1 MMMLN
6 IHTCAGY
13 VVTPGEV
20 SFFSSRALGRV
31 LSVRFARPAHGMAF
45 VNVVYSPRTRWC
57 HRKAT
62 CRREGS
68 PLLLIAS
75 QGRVPGPTS
84 PPPDYSNIDTQPHNR
99 LFMRLFSNRLAEEL
113 GVPVPADKVNYD
125 SVMAQV
131 NGLATRAGGRPELLT
146 GAAIRVLNSL
156 FPPWLPPAF
165 AAMFSKPLPSFA
177 AWINA
182 IVTVLVTQWL
192 MGPSRMANDGTN
204 TVEIE
209 RCRYLEESG
218 CVGTCLN
225 SCKRPTERFFAQ
237 SMGLPLYI
245 EPNFDDLYVS
255 VCVFGLRTPFRRE

>member
-1 MMMLN
+1 
-6 IHTCAGY
+6 
-13 VVTPGEV
+13 V
-20 SFFSSRALGRV
+20 F
-31 LSVRFARPAHGMAF
+31 SVRLRSCVFSVPFARPANGLRECRILTQCA
-45 VNVVYSPRTRWC
+45 RWC

-68 PLLLIAS
+68 PLLLTAS
-75 QGRVPGPTS
+75 QSRVRGPTS
-84 PPPDYSNIDTQPHNR
+84 PLPDYSNVDTQPHNR

-113 GVPVPADKVNYD
+113 GVPEPPDKVNYD
-125 SVMAQV
+125 SVMALV

-146 GAAIRVLNSL
+146 EAAIRVLNSL

-165 AAMFSKPLPSFA
+165 AAMFSKPLPIFA

-182 IVTVLVTQWL
+182 AVTVLVTQWL
-192 MGPSRMANDGTN
+192 MGPSRMANDGSN

-225 SCKRPTERFFAQ
+225 SCKLATERFFVQ
-237 SMGLPLYI
+237 SMGLPRYI
-245 EPNFDDLYVS
+245 EPNVDDLYVDVS
-255 VCVFGLRTPFRRE
+255 VKAARALSP